1 MFASEY
7 DHLVDEVNDLHILS
21 VDNEAAPNSDEHV
34 GTFQQLEVVLKV
46 MQLEGHLTASPVY
59 QNEVAVV
66 PVSLHI
72 DNLIDTTAAGD
83 YFAAGYLWS
92 YTQYKDIQTSLQTGT
107 ILASH
112 IIQEVGA
119 QLSPQTW
126 DKILKVFF

>member
-72 DNLIDTTAAGD
+72 DNLID
-83 YFAAGYLWS
+83 S
-92 YTQYKDIQTSLQTGT
+92 YAYQQ
-107 ILASH
+107 A
-112 IIQEVGA
+112 
-119 QLSPQTW
+119 
-126 DKILKVFF
+126 